1 MTSHVKFWFCEF
13 SSKNQTFWDI
23 DESHAISKQVPRV
36 ESRWA
41 IRTIRVENELFQ
53 VQHDS
58 VPLFLIEILNKIR
71 FQLDG

>member
-1 MTSHVKFWFCEF
+1 MTGHVKFWFCEF
-13 SSKNQTFWDI
+13 SSKNQTFRDI
-23 DESHAISKQVPRV
+23 DESHAISKQISRV

-41 IRTIRVENELFQ
+41 IHTIRVENELFQ

-71 FQLDG
+71 LQLDG